1 MRIGRAVS
9 FLAVALVVFA
19 NSPVNAAML
28 SDVSGQALVNRGS
41 GYQLAANGMVLNP
54 GDVVVVNPGGT
65 AQISYPDGCTVPVQV
80 GAIVTVT
87 EISPCAITTGAV
99 QPEPSTGLSGTTLL
113 LGAVVLGGVG
123 VAVALSTGKDKPAS
137 P

>member
-1 MRIGRAVS
+1 
-9 FLAVALVVFA
+9 
-19 NSPVNAAML
+19 ML

-65 AQISYPDGCTVPVQV
+65 AQISYPDGCTIPVQV

-87 EISPCAITTGAV
+87 EISPCAMTTGAV
-99 QPEPSTGLSGTTLL
+99 QSEPSTGLSGTTLL

-123 VAVALSTGKDKPAS
+123 IAVALSTGKDKPAS